1 MYKELKITVT
11 ENSFLN
17 DNMYTKKELLK
28 FFKEES
34 NLDWHY
40 NIDRNIFGY
49 GSDCIDWENKGENYL
64 YSNQIMN
71 IYQLIDDKKN
81 EYTIS
86 YYEEEENGKNY

>member
-1 MYKELKITVT
+1 MYKELKVTVT
-11 ENSFLN
+11 ENNFLD
-17 DNMYTKKELLK
+17 DNMFTKKDLLK

-64 YSNQIMN
+64 DSNQIMN
-71 IYQLIDDKKN
+71 IYQLSDDKEN

-86 YYEEEENGKNY
+86 YYEEEKNGKNY